1 MLLLRKKTIVYKDT
15 CNTLPLLLQAIHI
28 VEDLQKAKTANI
40 SISAT
45 PKWKCE
51 IVTGTQ
57 FDIKKA
63 VIFANH
69 LQNAFTSHSYME
81 ILEHEK
87 RILDTINAP
96 YSKKEFDKINK
107 SEVLNIIKKLKIK
120 KAPAITL

>member
-1 MLLLRKKTIVYKDT
+1 M
-15 CNTLPLLLQAIHI
+15 
-28 VEDLQKAKTANI
+28 
-40 SISAT
+40 
-45 PKWKCE
+45 E

-63 VIFANH
+63 VFANH
-69 LQNAFTSHSYME
+69 LQNAFTSHPYME

-107 SEVLNIIKKLKIK
+107 SEVLNIIKKLKTK
-120 KAPAITL
+120 KAPAITLQLAKFSRNFLIKKLYISYTTF